1 MRLCLC
7 EGGGVGGSVR
17 ARSRRRL
24 RSIPCPSP
32 WTFVYVRSRSSATTT
47 VLPQPPRI
55 ADGKREGEKE
65 ERISLAFS
73 RIGNGG
79 RRIGGGG
86 EGENRGERVKVSSPF
101 LDPPSCYW
109 TVADR
114 TVGEKS
120 PTYVHSEISAGE
132 KKGRKIILKKAKWF
146 LPSNHSCIMDEN
158 EF

>member
-1 MRLCLC
+1 MRQRAGA
-7 EGGGVGGSVR
+7 EGLTIAFVPLRGR
-17 ARSRRRL
+17 RQRRL
-24 RSIPCPSP
+24 SPGAIAASPSVNP
-32 WTFVYVRSRSSATTT
+32 VSLPLDLRLRHYST

-86 EGENRGERVKVSSPF
+86 EGKNRGERVKVSSPF

-132 KKGRKIILKKAKWF
+132 KKEGK
-146 LPSNHSCIMDEN
+146 
-158 EF
+158 